1 MAHLRSL
8 AVRGVVV
15 SVMLVGG
22 CAGSKSPLELQEVKL
37 DVVRHFLG
45 ERARF
50 IRNENGYVLV
60 GTSAALYHGTSFQQ
74 LDELLYPD
82 EVPTLF
88 TAAPDS
94 NGAIAGLGSGS
105 RVFLFTGEWVDASPS
120 LPGHPDGAPNLFY
133 DIEWIG
139 SRVLVAGNHGA
150 VLFGGVDGWV
160 DVGLG
165 ENATLYAFDKT
176 HDRVVAAGDG
186 VFQTED
192 IATGPWE
199 TVDDA
204 CAPRI
209 GLVTAL
215 ETNGDVTW
223 YADVRYRDR
232 RDYTTLVRTSSSC
245 DSVIELRANGR
256 VRGSFATEE
265 VTGFIFLDGRVFLA
279 RGDDYEVLMLP
290 VMPVGVSLENQE
302 VWVLWQTEEGAVLGR
317 VRPR

>member
-1 MAHLRSL
+1 MSAL
-8 AVRGVVV
+8 
-15 SVMLVGG
+15 MLVWG
-22 CAGSKSPLELQEVKL
+22 CAGSESPLELQAVNL
-37 DVVRHFLG
+37 DVVRHFPG

-60 GTSAALYHGTSFQQ
+60 GTSAALYRGTSFQQ

-105 RVFLFTGEWVDASPS
+105 TVFLFTGEWVDASPS
-120 LPGHPDGAPNLFY
+120 LPSHPDGAPNFFY

-139 SRVLVAGNHGA
+139 SRVLVAGNHGT
-150 VLFGGVDGWV
+150 VLFGGADGWV

-165 ENATLYAFDKT
+165 DNATLYAFDNA
-176 HDRVVAAGDG
+176 HGRVVAAGDG

-192 IATGPWE
+192 IANGSWE
-199 TVDDA
+199 TVDGV

-209 GLVTAL
+209 GLVTAM
-215 ETNGDVTW
+215 ETNTDVTW

-232 RDYTTLVRTSSSC
+232 RDYTTLVRTSSTC

-256 VRGSFATEE
+256 VRGSFSTEE
-265 VTGFIFLDGRVFLA
+265 ATGFIFLDGRVFLA
-279 RGDDYEVLMLP
+279 RGNDYEVLMLP
-290 VMPVGVSLENQE
+290 VMPIGVSLQSQE

-317 VRPR
+317 VQPR